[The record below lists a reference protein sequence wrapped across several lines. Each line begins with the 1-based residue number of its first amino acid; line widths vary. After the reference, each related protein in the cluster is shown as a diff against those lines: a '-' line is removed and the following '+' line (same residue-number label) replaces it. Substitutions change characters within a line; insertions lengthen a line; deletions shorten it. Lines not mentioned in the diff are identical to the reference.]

1 MSSMITHQA
10 PLKLGDASK
19 RDARMQCAALCY
31 RVKKSGKV
39 EILLV
44 SSLETGRWILP
55 KGWPMDG
62 KTPAEAAAVE
72 AWEEAGVQG
81 KVIDLCVGLYSYNKW
96 LNDGSTLPC
105 VVTVFPIRVKKLKNV
120 FPEMGARK
128 RKWFKPEKAAVKVRE
143 KSLRRLL
150 ANFDPAPFQKRK

>member
-1 MSSMITHQA
+1 MSSIITHQA
-10 PLKLGDASK
+10 PLKLGDAAK

-39 EILLV
+39 EVLLV
-44 SSLETGRWILP
+44 SSRETERWILP

-72 AWEEAGVQG
+72 AWEEAGVKG
-81 KVIDLCVGLYSYNKW
+81 KSIDLCIGLYSYNKW
-96 LNDGSTLPC
+96 LGDGTALPC
-105 VVTVFPIRVKKLKNV
+105 VVAVFPIRVKSLEDE
-120 FPEMGARK
+120 FPEAGTRK
-128 RKWFKPEKAAVKVRE
+128 RKWVKPAKAATKVRE

-150 ANFDPAPFQKRK
+150 ANFDPTPFQKKK